1 MRLSGFRL
9 PSGIYLG
16 YGATRLTV
24 EFFTIFHWKRVMI
37 LAGDIG
43 GTKINLALYDWNKER
58 VDPIRE
64 DTVWTAD
71 YESLEEV
78 LTEFLE
84 EPPPADSESDEAV
97 DDTDEP
103 SSGSI
108 RPAPLGPLTAA
119 CFGVPGPVLNNICHA
134 TNIPWT
140 IDGGKLAEFLNIPR
154 VHLLNDLEATAYGL
168 QLLRQ
173 DEIENLNPNAPSP
186 PPDGTRVLLAAGTG
200 LGESLL
206 LWTGSEYRIC
216 PSEGGHADFA
226 PTNDLEIDLLR
237 YLRTSHLH
245 VSYERV
251 LSGPGLHSIYQ
262 FLRDTKK
269 NEPTWFAEKLP
280 TGDPAALIA
289 EAGLTGKPDICRDAL
304 QIFISIYGAEAGNMA
319 LKALALG
326 GVYLGG
332 GIAPKILPALQQETF
347 MKAFLAKG
355 RYKRLL
361 GKIPVRVILNP
372 HTALLGAAS
381 VAAGM
386 TT

>member
-1 MRLSGFRL
+1 
-9 PSGIYLG
+9 
-16 YGATRLTV
+16 
-24 EFFTIFHWKRVMI
+24 MI

-43 GTKINLALYDWNKER
+43 GTKINLALYDWNMER

-84 EPPPADSESDEAV
+84 APVSADSAPDEAA
-97 DDTDEP
+97 DDIDDP
-103 SSGSI
+103 SSGIIPPSP
-108 RPAPLGPLTAA
+108 RGPLTAA
-119 CFGVPGPVLNNICHA
+119 CFGVAGPVVNNTCRT
-134 TNIPWT
+134 TNISWT
-140 IDGGKLAEFLNIPR
+140 IEGVKLAEFLNIPHVR
-154 VHLLNDLEATAYGL
+154 LLNDLEATAYGL

-173 DEIENLNPNAPSP
+173 DEMEDLNPNAPSP

-206 LWTGSEYRIC
+206 LWTGKNYHIC

-226 PTNDLEIDLLR
+226 PNNDLEIELLR
-237 YLRTSHLH
+237 YLRTSYLH

-251 LSGPGLHSIYQ
+251 LSGPGLYSIYQ

-269 NEPTWFAEKLP
+269 NEPTWFAEKLS
-280 TGDPAALIA
+280 TGDAAALIT
-289 EAGLTGKPDICRDAL
+289 EAGLTGKPDICKEAL
-304 QIFISIYGAEAGNMA
+304 QLFVSIYGAEAGNMA

-332 GIAPKILPALQQETF
+332 GIAPAILPALREDTF

-355 RYKRLL
+355 RYKRFLA
-361 GKIPVRVILNP
+361 KVPVRIILNP
-372 HTALLGAAS
+372 RTALLGAAS

-386 TT
+386 TA

>member
-1 MRLSGFRL
+1 
-9 PSGIYLG
+9 
-16 YGATRLTV
+16 
-24 EFFTIFHWKRVMI
+24 MI

-43 GTKINLALYDWNKER
+43 GTKINLALYDWDKGR

-84 EPPPADSESDEAV
+84 EPEATEPDS
-97 DDTDEP
+97 DDLSEEEEDTASRP
-103 SSGSI
+103 SPSLSPI
-108 RPAPLGPLTAA
+108 TAA
-119 CFGVPGPVLNNICHA
+119 CFGVPGPVLNNICRT

-140 IDGGKLAEFLNIPR
+140 IEGDKLAEFLNIPQ
-154 VHLLNDLEATAYGL
+154 VKLLNDLEAMAYGL
-168 QLLRQ
+168 PFLEPE
-173 DEIENLNPNAPSP
+173 EIEDLNPNAPSP

-200 LGESLL
+200 LGESLIV
-206 LWTGSEYRIC
+206 WTGKDYQIC

-226 PTNDLEIDLLR
+226 PNNDLEIELLR
-237 YLRTSHLH
+237 YLRTSYLH

-251 LSGPGLHSIYQ
+251 LSGPGLHLIYQ
-262 FLRDTKK
+262 FLRDTQK

-280 TGDPAALIA
+280 TGDPASLIA
-289 EAGLTGKPDICRDAL
+289 EAGIEGKPDICKNAL
-304 QIFISIYGAEAGNMA
+304 QLFVSIYGAEAGNMA
-319 LKALALG
+319 LKTLAMG
-326 GVYLGG
+326 GVYIGG
-332 GIAPKILPALQQETF
+332 GIAPKILPALQNGTL
-347 MKAFLAKG
+347 MKSFLAKG

-372 HTALLGAAS
+372 HTAILGAAS

-386 TT
+386 TA

>member
-1 MRLSGFRL
+1 
-9 PSGIYLG
+9 
-16 YGATRLTV
+16 
-24 EFFTIFHWKRVMI
+24 MI
-37 LAGDIG
+37 LAADIG
-43 GTKINLALYDWNKER
+43 GTKINLALYDWNKKR

-71 YESLEEV
+71 YESFEEV

-84 EPPPADSESDEAV
+84 EPAAADSESDEAA
-97 DDTDEP
+97 DDHDDLSSESTPP
-103 SSGSI
+103 S
-108 RPAPLGPLTAA
+108 PLGPLTAA
-119 CFGVPGPVLNNICHA
+119 CFGVPGPVLNNTCRT

-140 IDGGKLAEFLNIPR
+140 IEGDKLAEFLNIPHVR
-154 VHLLNDLEATAYGL
+154 LLNDLEATAYGL
-168 QLLRQ
+168 QLLRP
-173 DEIENLNPNAPSP
+173 DEIEDLNPSAPSP

-206 LWTGSEYRIC
+206 LWTGKDYHIC

-226 PTNDLEIDLLR
+226 PNNDLEIDLLR
-237 YLRTSHLH
+237 YLRTSYLH

-251 LSGPGLHSIYQ
+251 LSGPGLYSIYQ

-280 TGDPAALIA
+280 TGDPATLIT
-289 EAGLTGKPDICRDAL
+289 EAGLSGKPDICKEAL
-304 QIFISIYGAEAGNMA
+304 QLFVSIYGAEAGNMA
-319 LKALALG
+319 LKTLAMG

-332 GIAPKILPALQQETF
+332 GIAPKILPALQGDTF

-361 GKIPVRVILNP
+361 AKMPVRVILNP

-381 VAAGM
+381 IAAGM
-386 TT
+386 AG

>member
-1 MRLSGFRL
+1 
-9 PSGIYLG
+9 
-16 YGATRLTV
+16 
-24 EFFTIFHWKRVMI
+24 MI

-43 GTKINLALYDWNKER
+43 GTKINLALYDWDKGR

-84 EPPPADSESDEAV
+84 EPEATEPDS
-97 DDTDEP
+97 DDLSEEEEDTASRP
-103 SSGSI
+103 SPSLTPI
-108 RPAPLGPLTAA
+108 TAA
-119 CFGVPGPVLNNICHA
+119 CFGVPGPVLNNICRT

-140 IDGGKLAEFLNIPR
+140 IEGDKLAEFLNIPQ
-154 VHLLNDLEATAYGL
+154 VKLLNDLEAMAYGL
-168 QLLRQ
+168 PFLEPE
-173 DEIENLNPNAPSP
+173 EIEDLNPNAPSP

-200 LGESLL
+200 LGESLIV
-206 LWTGSEYRIC
+206 WTGKDYQIC

-226 PTNDLEIDLLR
+226 PNNDLEIELLR
-237 YLRTSHLH
+237 YLRTSYLH

-251 LSGPGLHSIYQ
+251 LSGPGLHLIYQ
-262 FLRDTKK
+262 FLRDTQK

-280 TGDPAALIA
+280 TGDPASLIA
-289 EAGLTGKPDICRDAL
+289 EAGIEGKPDICKNAL
-304 QIFISIYGAEAGNMA
+304 QLFVSIYGAEAGNMA
-319 LKALALG
+319 LKTLAMG
-326 GVYLGG
+326 GVYIGG
-332 GIAPKILPALQQETF
+332 GIAPKILPALQNGTL
-347 MKAFLAKG
+347 MKSFLAKG

-372 HTALLGAAS
+372 HTAILGAAS

-386 TT
+386 TA

>member
-1 MRLSGFRL
+1 
-9 PSGIYLG
+9 
-16 YGATRLTV
+16 
-24 EFFTIFHWKRVMI
+24 MI

-43 GTKINLALYDWNKER
+43 ATKINLALFNWEKGR

-84 EPPPADSESDEAV
+84 EPAASESDS
-97 DDTDEP
+97 DDLSEDEEDSPANP
-103 SSGSI
+103 SSTLS
-108 RPAPLGPLTAA
+108 PLTAA
-119 CFGVPGPVLNNICHA
+119 CFGVPGPVLNNTCRT

-140 IDGGKLAEFLNIPR
+140 IEGDKLSEFLKIPQVR
-154 VHLLNDLEATAYGL
+154 LVNDLEATAYGL
-168 QLLRQ
+168 PFLKP
-173 DEIENLNPNAPSP
+173 DEIEDLNPAAPSP

-200 LGESLL
+200 LGESLIV
-206 LWTGSEYRIC
+206 WTGKDYHIC

-226 PTNDLEIDLLR
+226 PNNDLEMELLR
-237 YLRTSHLH
+237 YLRTSYLH

-251 LSGPGLHSIYQ
+251 LSGPGLHLIYQ
-262 FLRDTKK
+262 FLRDTQK

-280 TGDPAALIA
+280 TGDPASLIA
-289 EAGLTGKPDICRDAL
+289 QAGLEGKPDICKQAL
-304 QIFISIYGAEAGNMA
+304 QLFVSIYGAEAGNMA
-319 LKALALG
+319 LKTLSMG
-326 GVYLGG
+326 GVYIGG
-332 GIAPKILPALQQETF
+332 GIAPKIISALQDGTF

-361 GKIPVRVILNP
+361 GKMPVRIILNP

-381 VAAGM
+381 IAAGM

>member
-1 MRLSGFRL
+1 
-9 PSGIYLG
+9 
-16 YGATRLTV
+16 
-24 EFFTIFHWKRVMI
+24 MI

-43 GTKINLALYDWNKER
+43 ATKINLALFNWEKGR

-84 EPPPADSESDEAV
+84 EPAASESDSDDLSEDEEASPAN
-97 DDTDEP
+97 P
-103 SSGSI
+103 SSTLS
-108 RPAPLGPLTAA
+108 PLTAA
-119 CFGVPGPVLNNICHA
+119 CFGVPGPVLNNTCRT

-140 IDGGKLAEFLNIPR
+140 IEGDKLAEFLKIPQVR
-154 VHLLNDLEATAYGL
+154 LLNDLEATAYGL
-168 QLLRQ
+168 PFLEP
-173 DEIENLNPNAPSP
+173 DEIEDLNPAAPSP

-200 LGESLL
+200 LGESLIV
-206 LWTGSEYRIC
+206 WTGKDYHIC

-226 PTNDLEIDLLR
+226 PNNDLEIELLR
-237 YLRTSHLH
+237 YLRTSYLH

-251 LSGPGLHSIYQ
+251 LSGPGLHLIYQ
-262 FLRDTKK
+262 FLRDTQK

-280 TGDPAALIA
+280 TGDPASLIA
-289 EAGLTGKPDICRDAL
+289 EAGLEGKPDICKNAL
-304 QIFISIYGAEAGNMA
+304 QLFVSIYGAEAGNMA
-319 LKALALG
+319 LKTLAMG
-326 GVYLGG
+326 GVYIGG
-332 GIAPKILPALQQETF
+332 GIAPKIIPALQDGTF

-361 GKIPVRVILNP
+361 GKMPVRIILNP

-381 VAAGM
+381 IAAGM